1 LALDNWSLEVDN
13 PDYSK
18 KLQGGDAMTDLE
30 VAVIPAK
37 PKVVVLGDIAWQYIL
52 TPSKQEKNQFVRHTD
67 WIGAPLIQKMI
78 TNAINEKDSPISDD
92 GKKSVSS
99 ESAAANPDTDFI
111 AAPSYG
117 NLEKDRASAI
127 QASAVFIAD
136 LGYFPK
142 ASGGSK
148 KDQEKNQ
155 VLRLARDVRTQTEK
169 KEDSG
174 STATTDSNY
183 SFEKAL
189 SGWISSANA
198 DQQTLAVIYDRDLDL
213 RKPAAL
219 TGLKA
224 FLNDLK
230 SGDSVVIAI
239 EGNITDEHMK
249 DIDKSLGEDV
259 VITVLVPADSLRKW
273 GLPIVEY
280 GSTEQAVRD
289 IVAHLDK
296 PPLNFIKKK
305 NRHLVVVFRETAALH
320 LRMNCDPDCLTVTGS
335 VHYCPNWDRMA
346 QGNPKRYGFMPGK
359 LWIML
364 AAVVKQIHTDWDSLT
379 SLKDLSPAIR
389 LGVAAFNLYSQDGFG
404 ETNPFASIE
413 NALGTEVIRKL
424 KKYTVDEKEFLLSS
438 LKFDGTIADIGKTWR
453 RIDSASCGFEPY
465 SDDKLRKVVKQGVN
479 AAFRIIDPSNPKGEC
494 GGATE
499 AGKPWFPGY
508 AIACP
513 YLEFGDYKT
522 VDDKEIASFLDLARV
537 INKYLEDAQWDK
549 PLSIAVFGPPGS
561 GKSFAVKQILKAL
574 SPDGSDPAPLTFN
587 MAQFSMVEQL
597 TDAFHLVQD
606 RALSG
611 GGVPLVIFDEFD
623 SDFDGSPMGWLKY
636 FLAPMQ
642 DGLFRGQ
649 AQDYRVGRAI
659 FLFSGGT
666 AERFSDFQDKLKH
679 DDEKRKQVK
688 LSDFLSRLRGH
699 LDVQSLN
706 EREGDDESER
716 RLIKIKRALFL
727 RSLLMAWAKPIL
739 KPAEKP
745 NEMVASIQ
753 DEVIDLFLNK
763 WNYKH
768 GVRSMEA
775 VIQTSRWINGE
786 YVLASLPAKTLLAS
800 HVVERQAS

>member
-1 LALDNWSLEVDN
+1 MEKN
-13 PDYSK
+13 
-18 KLQGGDAMTDLE
+18 
-30 VAVIPAK
+30 AK

-52 TPSKQEKNQFVRHTD
+52 TPSKQEKNQFVRNTD

-78 TNAINEKDSPISDD
+78 TNAIKAKYLAKSSSSTHTESHSGNGSATSDSFANF
-92 GKKSVSS
+92 
-99 ESAAANPDTDFI
+99 AAKPN
-111 AAPSYG
+111 YQV
-117 NLEKDRASAI
+117 LEKKRAAAI

-136 LGYFPK
+136 LDYFPK
-142 ASGGSK
+142 ASGGST
-148 KDQEKNQ
+148 KDQEKNR
-155 VLRLARDVRTQTEK
+155 VLRLARDVRTQT
-169 KEDSG
+169 KENGGTSDETQSSFSFATSLNKWIEQVG
-174 STATTDSNY
+174 SNG
-183 SFEKAL
+183 K
-189 SGWISSANA
+189 
-198 DQQTLAVIYDRDLDL
+198 TLAVIYDRDLDL
-213 RKPAAL
+213 RKPAAFEHL
-219 TGLKA
+219 KKFLKGLK
-224 FLNDLK
+224 D
-230 SGDSVVIAI
+230 GDSVVIAI
-239 EGNITDEHMK
+239 EGNLKNANLSNENAGVPNAAFE
-249 DIDKSLGEDV
+249 DIVNSIRDDV
-259 VITVLVPADSLRKW
+259 VTTVLIPADSLRKW

-289 IVAHLDK
+289 VVAHLDK
-296 PPLNFIKKK
+296 APLNFIKKN

-320 LRMNCDPDCLTVTGS
+320 LRMNCDPDCQTVTGS
-335 VHYCPNWDRMA
+335 VHYCPNWDRLA
-346 QGNPKRYGFMPGK
+346 QGNPKKYGFMPGK

-379 SLKDLSPAIR
+379 SLKDLSPAVR
-389 LGVAAFNLYSQDGFG
+389 LGVAAFNLYAKDGFDVA
-404 ETNPFASIE
+404 NPFGSIE
-413 NALGTEVIRKL
+413 NALGTEAINKL
-424 KKYTVDEKEFLLSS
+424 RNDTIEEKELLLSS
-438 LKFDGTIADIGKTWR
+438 LKFDGTIADIAKTWR
-453 RIDSASCGFEPY
+453 RIDSGSCGFEPH
-465 SDDKLRKVVKQGVN
+465 DDAKLLDVVTKGVN
-479 AAFRIIDPSNPKGEC
+479 AAFRIIDPLKPKGERD
-494 GGATE
+494 GANET
-499 AGKPWFPGY
+499 GKHWFPGY
-508 AIACP
+508 VIACP

-522 VDDKEIASFLDLARV
+522 VDDKEIASFLDLARI
-537 INKYLEDAQWDK
+537 INKYLEDAEWDK

-587 MAQFSMVEQL
+587 LAQFSMVEQL

-666 AERFSDFQDKLKH
+666 AERFADFQDKLIN
-679 DDEKRKQVK
+679 DDDKRKQVK
-688 LSDFLSRLRGH
+688 LNDFLSRLRGH

-706 EREGDDESER
+706 EREGDDEPEK

-727 RSLLMAWAKPIL
+727 RSLLMSWAKPIL

-753 DEVIDLFLNK
+753 PEVIDLFLNK
-763 WNYKH
+763 WDYKH

-775 VIQTSRWINGE
+775 IIQTSRWINGE
-786 YVLASLPAKTLLAS
+786 YVLASLPAKALLAS
-800 HVVERQAS
+800 HVVERVST

>member
-1 LALDNWSLEVDN
+1 MTEVN
-13 PDYSK
+13 AK
-18 KLQGGDAMTDLE
+18 
-30 VAVIPAK
+30 AVSTRPN
-37 PKVVVLGDIAWQYIL
+37 VVVLGDIAWQYIL
-52 TPSKQEKNQFVRHTD
+52 TPSKQDKNQFVRHTN

-78 TNAINEKDSPISDD
+78 TNAIKANDSPKRAEDS
-92 GKKSVSS
+92 KTK
-99 ESAAANPDTDFI
+99 AKPDYQ
-111 AAPSYG
+111 PLYKG
-117 NLEKDRASAI
+117 EKRTTAI
-127 QASAVFIAD
+127 QASTVFIAD
-136 LGYFPK
+136 LGYYPK

-148 KDQEKNQ
+148 KDREKNQ
-155 VLRLARDVRTQTEK
+155 VLRLVRDCQTSNSQSGEK
-169 KEDSG
+169 NNNGSFLGRSLKEWIG
-174 STATTDSNY
+174 QKRSNG
-183 SFEKAL
+183 K
-189 SGWISSANA
+189 
-198 DQQTLAVIYDRDLDL
+198 TLAVIYDRNLDL

-219 TGLKA
+219 AHLKT
-224 FLNDLK
+224 FLNGLN

-239 EGNITDEHMK
+239 EGNITDENIQ
-249 DIDKSLGEDV
+249 DIDQSLDEDV
-259 VITVLVPADSLRKW
+259 VTTVLVPVDSLRKW

-289 IVAHLDK
+289 IVSHLDK
-296 PPLNFIKKK
+296 VPLNFIKKK

-335 VHYCPNWDRMA
+335 VHYCPNWDRLA
-346 QGNPKRYGFMPGK
+346 QGDPKRYGFMPGK

-364 AAVVKQIHTDWDSLT
+364 AAVAKQIHTDWDTLSSNT
-379 SLKDLSPAIR
+379 DLAPAIR
-389 LGVAAFNLYSQDGFG
+389 LGVAAFNLYAKNGFK
-404 ETNPFASIE
+404 ETNPFESIE
-413 NALGTEVIRKL
+413 NALETDAISKL
-424 KKYTVDEKEFLLSS
+424 KKDTVDERELLLSS
-438 LKFDGTIADIGKTWR
+438 LTFEGTIADIAKTWR

-465 SDDKLRKVVKQGVN
+465 SDAKLRDVVSKGVN
-479 AAFRIIDPSNPKGEC
+479 AAFRIINPLKPKDER
-494 GGATE
+494 GGADET
-499 AGKPWFPGY
+499 GKPWFPGY

-537 INKYLEDAQWDK
+537 INKYLEDTEWDK

-574 SPDGSDPAPLTFN
+574 SPDGSDSAPLTFN
-587 MAQFSMVEQL
+587 LAQFSMVEQL

-666 AERFSDFQDKLKH
+666 AERFADFQDKLAN

-688 LSDFLSRLRGH
+688 LNDFLSRLRGH

-706 EREGDDESER
+706 EREGDDEPEK

-727 RSLLMAWAKPIL
+727 RSLLMTWAKPIL

-753 DEVIDLFLNK
+753 TEVIDLFLNK

-775 VIQTSRWINGE
+775 IIQTSRWINGE
-786 YVLASLPAKTLLAS
+786 YVLASLPAKALLAS
-800 HVVERQAS
+800 HVVERVST